1 MDNLLKQSDRLGR
14 VARSVL
20 AVCAALALPL
30 APATP
35 ALAQESWLV
44 WTAPGKGLGQTQ
56 LLEMTAMGPQIAA
69 SGAGF
74 VAAHGSRVWSVR
86 AVTVQLPVIACG
98 CLTASERDS
107 YNPDKPPPRC
117 VSKKPFQSLQLV
129 DALSGKAR
137 LLAPAPA
144 YLSAEEGEPSWRV
157 ELLGQVGQYMLAAEY
172 TWESPCM
179 AAHGGAAAAF
189 IALDLASG
197 KAVELW
203 GKAEHD
209 QLVRAGRDKA
219 LAAIREALKKGGEDG
234 RMVDE
239 MADTLSVQAVSPAWD
254 AAGRLQPRWLYVVG
268 WDYASGDGV
277 WGSYSRSAWVQIAEK
292 LKRFANQPLLPL
304 PVRLHLAAQAKADPP
319 PRRFGWSAVQEAQ
332 IALAKAALAGKGPEP
347 ELEKSA
353 PKAKRKVQEP
363 VGSGRAPG
371 AATGQRAPGGR
382 ASGGARATPGSS
394 GSGSG
399 RAGR

>member
-1 MDNLLKQSDRLGR
+1 MDNHLEINGLLPRLR
-14 VARSVL
+14 REFC
-20 AVCAALALPL
+20 AVCAALTLPL
-30 APATP
+30 ALATP

-44 WTAPGKGLGQTQ
+44 WTAPGKGLGQSQ

-74 VAAHGSRVWSVR
+74 VAAHGSKVWSVR
-86 AVTVQLPVIACG
+86 AVTVQLPVVACG
-98 CLTASERDS
+98 CLTAAEREA
-107 YNPDKPPPRC
+107 YNPDRPPPRC

-129 DALSGKAR
+129 DALTGKAR
-137 LLAPAPA
+137 LLAAPPAF
-144 YLSAEEGEPSWRV
+144 LSAEEGEPTWRV

-172 TWESPCM
+172 AWESPCM

-189 IALDLASG
+189 VALDLASG
-197 KAVELW
+197 KPVELW
-203 GKAEHD
+203 AKAEHD

-219 LAAIREALKKGGEDG
+219 LAAIREGLKKGGGDG

-254 AAGRLQPRWLYVVG
+254 AAGRLQPRWLYVLG

-277 WGSYSRSAWVQIAEK
+277 WGSYSRGAWLQIAQK

-304 PVRLHLAAQAKADPP
+304 PVRLHLAAQTKADPP

-332 IALAKAALAGKGPEP
+332 LALAKAALAGKGAQA
-347 ELEKSA
+347 ELEKPA

-371 AATGQRAPGGR
+371 AAAGQRAPGGR
-382 ASGGARATPGSS
+382 ASGGARVAPASS

>member
-1 MDNLLKQSDRLGR
+1 MNNLLERKRLLPQLVRALG
-14 VARSVL
+14 
-20 AVCAALALPL
+20 AVCAALTLPL
-30 APATP
+30 ALATP
-35 ALAQESWLV
+35 ALAQEAWLV
-44 WTAPGKGLGQTQ
+44 WTAPGKGLGQSQ

-69 SGAGF
+69 SSAGF

-86 AVTVQLPVIACG
+86 PVTVQLPVVACG
-98 CLTASERDS
+98 CLTAAERDS

-129 DALSGKAR
+129 DALTGKAR
-137 LLAPAPA
+137 LLAPPPPH
-144 YLSAEEGEPSWRV
+144 LSAEEGEPTWRI
-157 ELLGQVGQYMLAAEY
+157 ELLGQVGQYVLAQEY

-197 KAVELW
+197 KAVDLW
-203 GKAEHD
+203 AKAEHD
-209 QLVRAGRDKA
+209 QLLRAGRDKA
-219 LAAIREALKKGGEDG
+219 LTAIREALKKAGEDG

-239 MADTLSVQAVSPAWD
+239 MADTLSIQAVSPAWD
-254 AAGRLQPRWLYVVG
+254 AAGRLQPRWLYVIG

-277 WGSYSRSAWVQIAEK
+277 WGSYSRGAWVQISQK

-304 PVRLHLAAQAKADPP
+304 PVRLHLAALAKADPP

-332 IALAKAALAGKGPEP
+332 IALAKAALAGKGPEA
-347 ELEKSA
+347 ELEKAA
-353 PKAKRKVQEP
+353 PSVKRKVQDP

-371 AATGQRAPGGR
+371 AGSGQRAPGGR
-382 ASGGARATPGSS
+382 A
-394 GSGSG
+394 GSGTRASPAPTG

>member
-1 MDNLLKQSDRLGR
+1 MRFIP
-14 VARSVL
+14 
-20 AVCAALALPL
+20 AVCAALAL
-30 APATP
+30 ATP

-56 LLEMTAMGPQIAA
+56 LLEMTAMGPQVAA

-74 VAAHGSRVWSVR
+74 VAAHGSRLWSVR
-86 AVTVQLPVIACG
+86 AVTVQLAVVSCD
-98 CLTASERDS
+98 CLTPAERDV

-129 DALSGKAR
+129 DVQTGKAK
-137 LLAPAPA
+137 LVAPAPA
-144 YLSAEEGEPSWRV
+144 YLSVEEGEPSWRI

-189 IALDLASG
+189 VTLDLATG

-219 LAAIREALKKGGEDG
+219 LSAFREALKKAGEDG

-239 MADTLSVQAVSPAWD
+239 MADTLSVQAVSPVWD
-254 AAGRLQPRWLYVVG
+254 AAGRLQPRWLYVLG
-268 WDYASGDGV
+268 WDYASSDGV
-277 WGSYSRSAWVQIAEK
+277 WGSYSRGVWVQIAQK

-319 PRRFGWSAVQEAQ
+319 PRRFGWSTVQEAQ

-347 ELEKSA
+347 ELEKAA

-363 VGSGRAPG
+363 AGSGRAPG
-371 AATGQRAPGGR
+371 AGAGQRAPGGR
-382 ASGGARATPGSS
+382 ASGGTRAAPASS